1 MIDDSGSIIQVSIDG
16 VSYDVFA
23 DADFDITPPLYKNEG
38 VATSGRNIIK
48 RTKQVQEV
56 KSVALAC
63 NGKERDQLTQ
73 IAESGTDRTL
83 AYKTAAGDSYK
94 ATGKIDFEKWN
105 NQESKATISMIPRTK
120 WTFFGAS

>member
-38 VATSGRNIIK
+38 IATSGRNIIK
-48 RTKQVQEV
+48 RSRQVQDV

-63 NGKERDQLTQ
+63 NGKERDQLPR
-73 IAESGTDRTL
+73 IAEDGKDRTL

-94 ATGKIDFEKWN
+94 ATRKDRFREMEQTRSRK
-105 NQESKATISMIPRTK
+105 QRFP
-120 WTFFGAS
+120 